1 MDIKHPKRTYTS
13 TRRQAQA
20 RQTRLQILEA
30 ARKLF
35 FERGYS
41 GATIEAIAIEAGVAP
56 ETVYAIYKNKITI
69 LKKLVDVT
77 LVGDDAPVPLLK
89 RPNILSNLQ
98 NDDPKDLLQIFAS
111 DMYEIMTRMS
121 PIFALLRSTA
131 KNDPEIASLQQKLLT
146 GRLGGMQ
153 VVTERIASIGP
164 LRSGLSPAKA
174 AATVWA
180 LSSAEVFQLLT
191 VDLGWEKERYA
202 AWLSDSLIRL
212 LLP

>member
-98 NDDPKDLLQIFAS
+98 NDDPKDLLQTFAV